1 MQNNVIP
8 IKRYSQ
14 AALAKLYLHLLNAAL
29 DEAAAS
35 MAPQTG
41 ADNYQS
47 VMKHCLRPEGRKG
60 IA

>member
-1 MQNNVIP
+1 MQDNVIP
-8 IKRYSQ
+8 IKRDSQ

-35 MAPQTG
+35 TARQAQG
-41 ADNYQS
+41 DIWQS
-47 VMKHCLRPEGRKG
+47 AIKDCLRSEGRKG